1 MNVSDSWCWPG
12 YLCTSL
18 GSEVKFSNNSY
29 VKFAELRI
37 ESQQCNTTTHQLQT
51 QLWTCEGAV
60 ANATHHRQQQE
71 AIREQ
76 EEAIRQ
82 QEEAIRNNKAPR
94 ILAGSDRDIFEGDNV
109 ELIATATDPEGDHLT
124 IQWELVHGPTALSG
138 VPFIGPQLKLSNMP
152 VGTFNFQA
160 STSDSFN
167 KSASAS
173 VTVNVRPSTVSV
185 SISEQPFRAFLT
197 RRTPS
202 PELCLQSQ
210 SLERFAPCLANW
222 LVGIKND
229 AARGD
234 HFERNTWKNWTQ
246 QCKINIKRCRLV

>member
-1 MNVSDSWCWPG
+1 MLVIHDAGRDTLSHATS
-12 YLCTSL
+12 LCTSL

-29 VKFAELRI
+29 VKLAELRI

-71 AIREQ
+71 AIRQQ

-94 ILAGSDRDIFEGDNV
+94 IMAGSDRDIFEGDNV

-173 VTVNVRPSTVSV
+173 VTVNVRPKH
-185 SISEQPFRAFLT
+185 SIGIDLGTTFSCISHSQNSKPRALFAE
-197 RRTPS
+197 PKFGKI
-202 PELCLQSQ
+202 C
-210 SLERFAPCLANW
+210 SLPRQLISRYQE
-222 LVGIKND
+222 
-229 AARGD
+229 
-234 HFERNTWKNWTQ
+234 
-246 QCKINIKRCRLV
+246 